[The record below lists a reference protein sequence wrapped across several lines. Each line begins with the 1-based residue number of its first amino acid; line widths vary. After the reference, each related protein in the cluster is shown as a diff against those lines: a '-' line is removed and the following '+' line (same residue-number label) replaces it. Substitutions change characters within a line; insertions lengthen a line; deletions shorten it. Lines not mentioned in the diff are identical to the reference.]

1 MAHGPAA
8 EWTLTTSAW
17 DARPEVAATLVLVAG
32 AYAIGW
38 SRLARR
44 GEPVSRWR
52 LAAAGAGVLSLA
64 VALLSPLDRMA
75 HASFAVHM
83 VQHLLLIAVA
93 APLLLLADPF
103 AALLWVL
110 PSPLRAAA
118 GHLLR
123 PALPLR
129 RLGLRLTGLPVAW
142 LVGALVIWL
151 WHLPIAYDAAVG
163 DRVIHD
169 VEHLAF
175 FASAVVFWWPIVQPH
190 PRLRPPASYGAR
202 VAYLVLAALQG
213 GLLGLLLA
221 SSPSPWYRAYA
232 SVEDQSLGGLV
243 MWGLGGA
250 VDMLAVLV
258 LMARYLASQDRATP
272 PDRAGALD
280 ADRL

>member
-118 GHLLR
+118 GRLLR
-123 PALPLR
+123 PALLLR
-129 RLGLRLTGLPVAW
+129 RLGLRLTALPVAW
-142 LVGALVIWL
+142 LVGALVVWL

-169 VEHLAF
+169 V
-175 FASAVVFWWPIVQPH
+175 
-190 PRLRPPASYGAR
+190 
-202 VAYLVLAALQG
+202 
-213 GLLGLLLA
+213 
-221 SSPSPWYRAYA
+221 
-232 SVEDQSLGGLV
+232 
-243 MWGLGGA
+243 
-250 VDMLAVLV
+250 
-258 LMARYLASQDRATP
+258 
-272 PDRAGALD
+272 
-280 ADRL
+280 